1 MATKKF
7 DVTVGEDGT
16 VKIPEEV
23 LQRLDVKPGGDIR
36 FEVDDHFYAVRLLQR
51 REAERL
57 DYLNWMHEEHCPAIE
72 EMLAEYKESAT
83 RNWTIILLLEG
94 MPMEKIAKDY
104 EIPIEYIE
112 DMASKLKIDL
122 EKAKKSS

>member
-23 LQRLDVKPGGDIR
+23 LQRLDVNPGGDIR

-122 EKAKKSS
+122 EKVEKSS